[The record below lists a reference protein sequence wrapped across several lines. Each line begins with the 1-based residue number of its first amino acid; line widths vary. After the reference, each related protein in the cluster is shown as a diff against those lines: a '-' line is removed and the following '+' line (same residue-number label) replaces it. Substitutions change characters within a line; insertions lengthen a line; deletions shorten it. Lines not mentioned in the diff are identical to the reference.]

1 MRQFSAAAL
10 IRALGMVKALFAPP
24 CGRHS
29 ATGGRRRRSTRVRRY
44 VPVPAQVRVPVEA
57 TTPPARTD
65 RAPERPKR
73 PARPAAPGSGP
84 GLVPVAAP
92 VRAPAPAPRL
102 APPSARFSAEDIAL
116 VRPYYA
122 AREQARAEARAG
134 TREPG
139 AARVRRE
146 VTIRLDQRPSTN
158 TPFSGDLLV
167 TDSVPASTRV
177 PAAASTKAPAPAP
190 TRVPARVPAQASD
203 PGPAPVPAPRPPS
216 PACEDPEDWRA
227 FTRLARVW
235 LDQQQRRA
243 ERTQQAQQTHQPR
256 TEHCRQAVPA

>member
-10 IRALGMVKALFAPP
+10 IRALGTVKALFAPP

-57 TTPPARTD
+57 ATPPARTD
-65 RAPERPKR
+65 RVPERPER
-73 PARPAAPGSGP
+73 PRHPERPAAPGSVP
-84 GLVPVAAP
+84 GLAP
-92 VRAPAPAPRL
+92 VPAPAPRL
-102 APPSARFSAEDIAL
+102 APPSARFPAEDIAL

-122 AREQARAEARAG
+122 AREQARAEAR
-134 TREPG
+134 EPG
-139 AARVRRE
+139 VARVRRE
-146 VTIRLDQRPSTN
+146 ITVRLDQRPGTN
-158 TPFSGDLLV
+158 TPFSGDLLA
-167 TDSVPASTRV
+167 TGSVPVPAPSPALARV
-177 PAAASTKAPAPAP
+177 PTPPP
-190 TRVPARVPAQASD
+190 TRVPAPIPAQAPASE

-235 LDQQQRRA
+235 LDQQQQRA
-243 ERTQQAQQTHQPR
+243 ERTQRAQQAHQPR
-256 TEHCRQAVPA
+256 AEHCRQAVPA

>member
-10 IRALGMVKALFAPP
+10 IRALGTVKALFAPP

-57 TTPPARTD
+57 ATPPARTD
-65 RAPERPKR
+65 RAPEPPRHPE
-73 PARPAAPGSGP
+73 RPAAPGPVP
-84 GLVPVAAP
+84 GSVPAA
-92 VRAPAPAPRL
+92 APAPAAAPRL
-102 APPSARFSAEDIAL
+102 APPSARFPADDIAL

-139 AARVRRE
+139 AARVRHE
-146 VTIRLDQRPSTN
+146 VTIRLDQQPSTN
-158 TPFSGDLLV
+158 TPFSGDLLA
-167 TDSVPASTRV
+167 TGSVP
-177 PAAASTKAPAPAP
+177 
-190 TRVPARVPAQASD
+190 VPARVPAPVPARASD
-203 PGPAPVPAPRPPS
+203 PAPTPVPAPRPPS

-235 LDQQQRRA
+235 LDQQQQRT
-243 ERTQQAQQTHQPR
+243 ERTQRAQQTHQPR
-256 TEHCRQAVPA
+256 AEHCRQAVPA

>member
-10 IRALGMVKALFAPP
+10 IRAFGMVKALFAPP

-57 TTPPARTD
+57 ATPPARND
-65 RAPERPKR
+65 RAPERPER
-73 PARPAAPGSGP
+73 PRHPERPAAP
-84 GLVPVAAP
+84 
-92 VRAPAPAPRL
+92 APALSPRL
-102 APPSARFSAEDIAL
+102 APPSARFPAEDIAL

-146 VTIRLDQRPSTN
+146 VTIRLDQRTSTN
-158 TPFSGDLLV
+158 TPFSGDLLA
-167 TDSVPASTRV
+167 TDS
-177 PAAASTKAPAPAP
+177 
-190 TRVPARVPAQASD
+190 
-203 PGPAPVPAPRPPS
+203 APVPAPRPPS

-235 LDQQQRRA
+235 LDQQQQRA
-243 ERTQQAQQTHQPR
+243 ELTQRARQAPQPR
-256 TEHCRQAVPA
+256 AEHHRQAVPA